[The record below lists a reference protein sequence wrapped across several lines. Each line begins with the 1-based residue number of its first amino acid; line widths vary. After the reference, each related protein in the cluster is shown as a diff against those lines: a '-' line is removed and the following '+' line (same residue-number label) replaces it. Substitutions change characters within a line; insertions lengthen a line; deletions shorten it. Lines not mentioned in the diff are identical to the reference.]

1 MNYRIG
7 VIGCGRRMS
16 SLVDKLLSDHKDFSI
31 TAIADPRVEDMKKQF
46 EDQEIAFYADARD
59 MLNNEK
65 LDGVMIGTRCSLH
78 TPMALLVKET
88 GLPLFLEK
96 PVATS
101 YEQLDALKAMLPM
114 SDQVVVSFPLR
125 ACTIAVRVKE
135 IVDSGVLGK
144 VQHVEAVNNV
154 YYGRGYYHKWYRDD
168 HETGGLF
175 LQKAT
180 HDFDYINFILGNEQP
195 VRICAMNSKQI
206 FKGDMP
212 QGQKCEDCPRQEEC
226 PESVKNVMSYGEPNP
241 GDFCCFA
248 KDTGNEDSGSAI
260 VRYASGMH
268 VVYTQNFV
276 VRKGAGKR
284 GARFIGYKGT
294 LEFDFKSGVINV
306 YHHNENKCDQE
317 QTPGRE
323 GHHGGDFAL
332 LQNFADVVRGKD
344 VSHATLAQ
352 GILSAE
358 MCLAARK
365 SAENDEFVDIRPV

>member
-16 SLVDKLLSDHKDFSI
+16 SLVDKLLEDHKDFSI
-31 TAIADPRVEDMKKQF
+31 AAIADPRVEDMKKQF
-46 EDQEIAFYADARD
+46 EGQEIAFYADARD

-175 LQKAT
+175 LQ
-180 HDFDYINFILGNEQP
+180 
-195 VRICAMNSKQI
+195 
-206 FKGDMP
+206 
-212 QGQKCEDCPRQEEC
+212 
-226 PESVKNVMSYGEPNP
+226 
-241 GDFCCFA
+241 
-248 KDTGNEDSGSAI
+248 
-260 VRYASGMH
+260 
-268 VVYTQNFV
+268 
-276 VRKGAGKR
+276 
-284 GARFIGYKGT
+284 
-294 LEFDFKSGVINV
+294 
-306 YHHNENKCDQE
+306 
-317 QTPGRE
+317 
-323 GHHGGDFAL
+323 
-332 LQNFADVVRGKD
+332 
-344 VSHATLAQ
+344 
-352 GILSAE
+352 
-358 MCLAARK
+358 
-365 SAENDEFVDIRPV
+365 